1 MADRAYL
8 IVLSGTNV
16 GEMFKLGDQDLVL
29 GRGEGADVSVIDDG
43 VSRRHAAIRVVDGET
58 WVEDLGSHNGTFVNG
73 APIERRRLDDGD
85 KILIGSTTILK
96 FTYHDQLDESFQR
109 RMFESALCDGLTRA
123 FNKKYFLDRLESEFR
138 FAKRHG
144 APLSLLLL
152 DLDGFRAL
160 NAAHG
165 HIAGDHVLAA
175 FARRIHDVIR
185 NEDVFARYGG
195 EEFVVLCRATAVDQ
209 SVAFA
214 ERLRRTIEALE
225 IPVAAG
231 TVRVTVSIGVA
242 GLPDAD
248 VAEPLALL
256 AAADE
261 ALFTAKREG
270 RNRVATKR
278 AAG

>member
-1 MADRAYL
+1 MCWL
-8 IVLSGTNV
+8 
-16 GEMFKLGDQDLVL
+16 
-29 GRGEGADVSVIDDG
+29 
-43 VSRRHAAIRVVDGET
+43 
-58 WVEDLGSHNGTFVNG
+58 
-73 APIERRRLDDGD
+73 
-85 KILIGSTTILK
+85 
-96 FTYHDQLDESFQR
+96 
-109 RMFESALCDGLTRA
+109 
-123 FNKKYFLDRLESEFR
+123 
-138 FAKRHG
+138 
-144 APLSLLLL
+144 
-152 DLDGFRAL
+152 
-160 NAAHG
+160 
-165 HIAGDHVLAA
+165 
-175 FARRIHDVIR
+175 
-185 NEDVFARYGG
+185 
-195 EEFVVLCRATAVDQ
+195 VLCRATAVDQ